1 MHSCKIQKIFSIVFF
16 LVVLT
21 ICILPAYAQ
30 NGTISI
36 TYRGAGDYYL
46 GDSIIFD
53 GKNTVGNT
61 TVITITGPGLP
72 HEGVPPYNLTGVRER
87 KHDSFAC
94 IGNMDIHLGFHTGC
108 RYQQPVYFT
117 VYVHGLRSQ

>member
-1 MHSCKIQKIFSIVFF
+1 MHSCKISEIFSIVFF

-53 GKNTVGNT
+53 GKNTIGNT
-61 TVITITGPGLP
+61 TVITITGLACRRRC
-72 HEGVPPYNLTGVRER
+72 PPV
-87 KHDSFAC
+87 
-94 IGNMDIHLGFHTGC
+94 
-108 RYQQPVYFT
+108 
-117 VYVHGLRSQ
+117 